1 LSRSSNAA
9 ERSERAPAPDPVLFG
24 QNPEERILAVQH
36 AGEGTMRVFRRAG
49 GSVVR
54 KEHEFYPFFF
64 LTDSTLLEGF
74 PQKHWIKRLDGSNDF
89 RFLCAFTRW
98 SDMWDAVNQVITR
111 SNERTGAG
119 VASYADLPSLHLR
132 PDAVSQFLMQTGM
145 TLFKGMEFD
154 ELHRM
159 QLDIETYTARGSKF
173 SNASRLEDRIIL
185 VALSDNRGWEEVVGN
200 KQMTEDDL
208 LKEVIG
214 IIRRRDPDVIEG
226 HNIYNFDL
234 PYIMSRCRLRGIEF
248 RVGRDGS
255 PARSFES
262 RSVFAE
268 RAFDTTVWDIA
279 GRHIVDTWLLLQAYD
294 ASKRTLES
302 YGLKQ
307 AARHFGFA
315 REGREYVQPERISW
329 SWDHEPERLIRYAS
343 DDAYETRML
352 AEYLSPTYFYLSTML
367 PFNYGTV
374 ARIGSSAKIESVM
387 LREYIRRKHSIPRPA
402 AGLQTTG
409 GYADIYHTGILG
421 PIVDVDVESLY
432 PSIMLTERIGPKT
445 ETLGVFHRALESLTE
460 MRINT
465 KRKMQRSRDPV
476 HRAKYDAMQSSFK
489 ILINSFYGY
498 LGYTRALFSD
508 PDAADRV
515 TQTGQR
521 MLRRLIAAIGEEGGT
536 VVMVDTDGIFFVPPA
551 GVRSDVEVDSFVAG
565 LAATLPGGIRL
576 AVNGRYSLIMS
587 YKKKNYALLGED
599 GRVKIKGSS
608 LTSRN
613 VERFGRKYLRECIEA
628 LLRRDIAALHES
640 YAHYHRGLTDHSLG
654 VEEFARMETLKES
667 LEQYAGAIE
676 AGTRNKSANY
686 EAAIASGNRWRAGDR
701 ISYYITGNDLNVRG
715 FEHARLAAE
724 WDPNFPDENVR
735 YYLKRLDE
743 LSRKFEPFFTSAD
756 FRKIFSVDDLFPFSP
771 EGIEILTQPVAAS
784 EGGKDEEAESA
795 PSEPASW
802 LDEG

>member
-1 LSRSSNAA
+1 
-9 ERSERAPAPDPVLFG
+9 
-24 QNPEERILAVQH
+24 
-36 AGEGTMRVFRRAG
+36 MRVFQRDQR
-49 GSVVR
+49 SVVQ

-74 PQKHWIKRLDGSNDF
+74 PQKHWIKKLDGGNDF

-98 SDMWDAVNQVITR
+98 SDMWEGVNQLITR
-111 SNERTGAG
+111 SNERTGG
-119 VASYADLPSLHLR
+119 SVASYADLPSLHLR

-154 ELHRM
+154 ELHRL
-159 QLDIETYTARGSKF
+159 QLDIETYSARGSKF
-173 SNASRLEDRIIL
+173 SNASRPEDRIIL

-200 KQMTEDDL
+200 PHMTEDAL
-208 LKEVIG
+208 LREVIG
-214 IIRRRDPDVIEG
+214 IIRKRDPDVIEG

-234 PYIMSRCRLRGIEF
+234 PYMMARCRLHGIEF
-248 RVGRDGS
+248 RIGRDGS

-268 RAFDTTVWDIA
+268 RAFDYTVWEIA

-315 REGREYVQPERISW
+315 RSGREYIQPDRISW
-329 SWDHEPERLIRYAS
+329 TWEHEPDRLFRYAS
-343 DDAYETRML
+343 DDVYETRML
-352 AEYLSPTYFYLSTML
+352 AEYLSPTYFYLSNIL

-374 ARIGSSAKIESVM
+374 ARIGSAAKIESLIV
-387 LREYIRRKHSIPRPA
+387 REYVRRKHSIPRPRP
-402 AGLQTTG
+402 GLQTTG

-432 PSIMLTERIGPKT
+432 PSIMLSGRIGPCS
-445 ETLGVFHRALESLTE
+445 ETLGVFHHALESLTE

-465 KRKMQRSRDPV
+465 KRKMQRSRDAV
-476 HRAKYDAMQSSFK
+476 HRSKYDAMQSSFK

-508 PDAADRV
+508 PEAADRV

-521 MLRRLIAAIGEEGGT
+521 MLRTLIAAIGEGGGI
-536 VVMVDTDGIFFVPPA
+536 VIMVDTDGIFFVPPP
-551 GVRSDVEVDSFVAG
+551 GVLSGEDVDAFVARV
-565 LAATLPGGIRL
+565 ASSLPGGIRL

-613 VERFGRKYLRECIEA
+613 VERFGRNYLRECIEA
-628 LLRRDIAALHES
+628 LLRRDIEALHS
-640 YAHYHRGLTDHSLG
+640 AYARYHRDLGDHALS
-654 VEEFARMETLKES
+654 VEEFARVETLKES
-667 LEQYAGAIE
+667 MDQYAGAVE
-676 AGTRNKSANY
+676 AGARNKSANY
-686 EAAIASGNRWRAGDR
+686 EAAIASGNRWRPGDR
-701 ISYYITGNDLNVRG
+701 ISYYITGSDVNVRG
-715 FEHARLAAE
+715 FEHARLSEE

-735 YYLKRLDE
+735 YYQKRLDE
-743 LSRKFEPFFTSAD
+743 LSRKFEPFFSSGD

-771 EGIEILTQPVAAS
+771 EGIEILTQPVAAA
-784 EGGKDEEAESA
+784 EGGNEEESETAPAES
-795 PSEPASW
+795 PNW
-802 LDEG
+802 TDEG